1 MDRTSQTIR
10 LVSSGFPRS
19 GNTFLGQLLE
29 QSFPDVD
36 VVEFTHNTNT
46 LDIAGCIVPL
56 RNPYK
61 SVPSWCTFSGEQDLE
76 ATARWYMRFNTKVL
90 NNINNLFVVDFVEL
104 STNPLTVV
112 NKISN
117 QFNLFYTQIDYS
129 NIDKNT
135 SQRKY
140 QNYDSLLM
148 KDCYDLYK
156 EILNQKYNN

>member
-1 MDRTSQTIR
+1 MDRTSKTVR
-10 LVSSGFPRS
+10 LISSGFPRS
-19 GNTFLGQLLE
+19 GNTFLNQLLE

-46 LDIAGCIVPL
+46 LNIAGCIVPL
-56 RNPYK
+56 RDPYK

-104 STNPLTVV
+104 STNPLSVV

-117 QFNLFYTQIDYS
+117 QFNLFPVKVNYL

-135 SQRKY
+135 SQRNY
-140 QNYDSLLM
+140 QDYDSPLM
-148 KDCYDLYK
+148 KDCYKLY
-156 EILNQKYNN
+156 EGILNKL